1 MSSAEF
7 RVDGGV
13 ARLSGELTFAT
24 VTGLYTQ
31 MESASR
37 NDGIPSQ
44 VDLGGVTKI
53 DSAGLALL
61 LEWQSRFR
69 KQTRSAS
76 DAPGRIEI
84 TNPPGALLKIARL
97 CDAEQ
102 YLLPAARVQSASA
115 EAE

>member
-13 ARLSGELTFAT
+13 ARLGGELTFAT

-37 NDGIPSQ
+37 NDGVPSQ
-44 VDLGGVTKI
+44 VDLEGVTKI

-61 LEWQSRFR
+61 LEWQSRFG
-69 KQTRSAS
+69 KQNRSAS
-76 DAPGRIEI
+76 DGPGRIEI
-84 TNPPGALLKIARL
+84 TNPPEALLKIARL

-102 YLLPAARVQSASA
+102 YLLPDAGAQAASA
-115 EAE
+115 EVE

>member
-1 MSSAEF
+1 MSTADL
-7 RVDGGV
+7 RVDGGS

-24 VTGLYTQ
+24 VTGLYAQ

-37 NDGIPSQ
+37 KEGIPAK
-44 VDLGGVTKI
+44 VDLQEVTKI

-69 KQTRSAS
+69 KQAPTAS
-76 DAPGRIEI
+76 DGPGKIEI
-84 TNPPGALLKIARL
+84 ANPPEALLKIARL
-97 CDAEQ
+97 CDAEEH
-102 YLLPAARVQSASA
+102 LLPGAAVQAPSA